1 MTSLALLLVILSAFG
16 HSIWNYLTKSSR
28 YKVTFLWLM
37 LLASG
42 IIYCLPFWYRVNKY
56 PIPIQG
62 WKYIFATVVIHS
74 FYFTFLGLAY
84 RRGDLSTVYPI
95 ARGITPALIPFLA
108 FFLLREFPSTLGGVG
123 IVLIVAGVQIVS
135 LPGLTRS
142 SLLRFWQDLHRGP
155 VGFAFLTGLMTTFYT
170 LVDRQGVQIVDP
182 FVYIYLQMVLTGFVL
197 MPWMIIRRTKEI
209 SYEWKVNK
217 WRVGAVGL
225 LCVGAYLM
233 VLSAMRLPV
242 KVSYVAAVRECS
254 IIFSTLL
261 GLLLLRENRGLQ
273 KLLCAIII
281 VVGIICISLA
291 K

>member
-62 WKYIFATVVIHS
+62 WQYIFATVVIHS

-95 ARGITPALIPFLA
+95 ARGISPALIPFLA

-142 SLLRFWQDLHRGP
+142 SLLRFWQDLRRGP

-197 MPWMIIRRTKEI
+197 MPWMIIRRMKEI

>member
-95 ARGITPALIPFLA
+95 ARGISPALIPFLA

-142 SLLRFWQDLHRGP
+142 SLLRFWQDLRRGP